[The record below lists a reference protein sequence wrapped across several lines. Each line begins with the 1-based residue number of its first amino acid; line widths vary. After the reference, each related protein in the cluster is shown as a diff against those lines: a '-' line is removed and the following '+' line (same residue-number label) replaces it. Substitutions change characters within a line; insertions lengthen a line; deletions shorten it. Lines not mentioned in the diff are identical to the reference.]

1 MRAVGCIGPAQCA
14 APRGSIGTMRFSSRR
29 VFPKLALSFLIAGAC
44 GAGCSSSG
52 TNDLDVGGG
61 PGGGLDG
68 GGLGGEG
75 GVPVGD
81 GGAGVDTGSVGPA
94 GIQGLVIARADRS
107 PVAGRAIKIRDA
119 SGKTQDV
126 TTDGAG
132 AFSASNVTSPYDL
145 YIAPSG
151 TSSNAAGNV
160 YLGVQTTKL
169 KIWGDSADSPPV
181 TPHAATTA
189 ISWDT
194 PACTG
199 GVCKVYLVVRT
210 ADGTETRALHPGYGP
225 GPRTFNVNPTWMA
238 GTGTTTT
245 ASVALLLSGSD
256 GGSHYF
262 ATANVNLTQGQT
274 VNVPLAPAS
283 VPVLGNG
290 TLAATSSGTGTF
302 NPPGGIARLVL
313 PAPNGALEISTGTMT
328 SPLPLRLPT
337 IAGASLWFQITQLA
351 PGSPFNSVGATQI
364 GQAPSGQAYSVP
376 LGEPFPIAAPAEHG
390 SASIA
395 GGSVDFHATTGPHVH
410 LVQWIRLDSGP
421 GMIVALSDPKL
432 TLSRLGGLTPAV
444 TAGPIQ
450 LVVEEHSRPYDIWLS
465 DMTADANDQF
475 ASTSYEASFT
485 P

>member
-1 MRAVGCIGPAQCA
+1 MTALASGA
-14 APRGSIGTMRFSSRR
+14 A
-29 VFPKLALSFLIAGAC
+29 
-44 GAGCSSSG
+44 CSSSG
-52 TNDLDVGGG
+52 TNDLDVANTGNGGDGGG
-61 PGGGLDG
+61 IGSEGGSLLSDGSTGGLDG
-68 GGLGGEG
+68 TT
-75 GVPVGD
+75 
-81 GGAGVDTGSVGPA
+81 TGPG
-94 GIQGLVIARADRS
+94 GIQGVVIARADRS
-107 PVAGRAIKIRDA
+107 PIAGRAIKLRDA
-119 SGKTQDV
+119 QGKTQDL
-126 TTDGAG
+126 TTDGSG
-132 AFSASNVTSPYDL
+132 AFSAANVAAPYDL

-151 TSSNAAGNV
+151 TSSNASGNV

-169 KIWGDSADSPPV
+169 KVWGDAADSAPV

-194 PACTG
+194 PSCTG
-199 GVCKVYLVVRT
+199 GVCKVYVVVRT

-225 GPRTFNVNPTWMA
+225 GPRTFDVNPTWMA
-238 GTGTTTT
+238 GTGNTTT
-245 ASVALLLSGSD
+245 ATVALLLSGSD

-290 TLAATSSGTGTF
+290 TFTATSSGTGSF

-313 PAPNGALEISTGTMT
+313 PPPAGALEISTGTMS

-337 IAGASLWFQITQLA
+337 IAGATLWFQVTQLA
-351 PGSPFNSVGATQI
+351 PGSPFNSVGATLL
-364 GQAPSGQAYSVP
+364 GQAPAGQAYTVP
-376 LGEPFPIAAPAEHG
+376 LGDPYPIAAPAEHG

-395 GGSVDFHATTGPHVH
+395 GGSVDFHAVTGTRVH

-421 GMIVALSDPKL
+421 GMIVALADPKL
-432 TLSRLGGLTPAV
+432 TLARLGGLTPPV

-450 LVVEEHSRPYDIWLS
+450 LVVEEHSRGYDLWLS

-475 ASTSYEASFT
+475 SSTSYEAAFA